1 MSLNL
6 SEWLSANYIELAGAI
21 LGIAYIYFS
30 IRQHILTWITGLLTS
45 LLYIVVFYQAKFYAD
60 MGLQFYYVA
69 ISIYGWYLWKK
80 KKPGLTDNTTM
91 PIIRARRN
99 FFLISAMATWV
110 IFLLIRFILE
120 RYTDSMIPN
129 MDAATTA
136 LSITATYMLARK
148 MIEHWIIWVVV
159 DVGSAGLYIYK
170 GLWATSILFL
180 VYTIMAVIGYKQWKN
195 ELLRQ

>member
-159 DVGSAGLYIYK
+159 DVVSAGLYIYK

>member
-1 MSLNL
+1 MSFHL
-6 SEWLSANYIELAGAI
+6 SAWLSANYIELAGAI

-45 LLYIVVFYQAKFYAD
+45 LLYIVVFYQTKFYAD

-69 ISIYGWYLWKK
+69 ISIYGWYLWKS
-80 KKPGLTDNTTM
+80 KKPGLTEKTNL
-91 PIIRARRN
+91 PVIHARRN
-99 FFLISAMATWV
+99 FFLISAMATWI
-110 IFLLIRFILE
+110 IFLLIRFILV

-159 DVGSAGLYIYK
+159 DVVSAGLYIYK
-170 GLWATSILFL
+170 GLWATSLLFL
-180 VYTIMAVIGYKQWKN
+180 VYTLMAVIGYKQWKN

>member
-1 MSLNL
+1 MSFHL
-6 SEWLSANYIELAGAI
+6 SAWLSANYIELAGAI

-45 LLYIVVFYQAKFYAD
+45 LLYIVVFYQTKFYAD

-69 ISIYGWYLWKK
+69 ISIYGWYLWKS
-80 KKPGLTDNTTM
+80 KKPGLTEKTNL
-91 PIIRARRN
+91 PVIHARRN
-99 FFLISAMATWV
+99 FFLISAMATWI
-110 IFLLIRFILE
+110 IFLMIRFILV

-159 DVGSAGLYIYK
+159 DVVSAGLYIYK
-170 GLWATSILFL
+170 GLWATSLLFL

>member
-1 MSLNL
+1 MSFHL
-6 SEWLSANYIELAGAI
+6 SAWLSANYIELAGAI

-45 LLYIVVFYQAKFYAD
+45 LLYIVVFYQTKFYAD

-69 ISIYGWYLWKK
+69 ISIYGWYLWKS
-80 KKPGLTDNTTM
+80 KKPGLTEKTNL
-91 PIIRARRN
+91 PVIHARRN
-99 FFLISAMATWV
+99 FFLISAMATWI
-110 IFLLIRFILE
+110 IFLLIRFILV

-159 DVGSAGLYIYK
+159 DVVSAGLYIYK
-170 GLWATSILFL
+170 GLWATSLLFL

>member
-1 MSLNL
+1 MSFHL
-6 SEWLSANYIELAGAI
+6 SAWLSANYIELAGAI

-45 LLYIVVFYQAKFYAD
+45 LLYIVVFYQTKFYAD

-69 ISIYGWYLWKK
+69 ISIYGWYLWKS
-80 KKPGLTDNTTM
+80 KKPGLTEKTNL
-91 PIIRARRN
+91 PVIHARRN
-99 FFLISAMATWV
+99 FFLISAMATWI
-110 IFLLIRFILE
+110 IFLMIRFILV

-159 DVGSAGLYIYK
+159 DVVSAGLYIYK
-170 GLWATSILFL
+170 GLWATSLLFL
-180 VYTIMAVIGYKQWKN
+180 VYTIMAVIGYKKWKN

>member
-1 MSLNL
+1 MSFHL
-6 SEWLSANYIELAGAI
+6 SAWLSANYIELAGAI

-69 ISIYGWYLWKK
+69 ISIYGWYLWKS
-80 KKPGLTDNTTM
+80 KKPGLTEKTNL
-91 PIIRARRN
+91 PVIHARRN
-99 FFLISAMATWV
+99 FFLISAMATWI
-110 IFLLIRFILE
+110 IFLLIRFILV

-159 DVGSAGLYIYK
+159 DVVSAGLYIYK
-170 GLWATSILFL
+170 GLWATSLLFL

>member
-99 FFLISAMATWV
+99 FFLISAMATWI

-159 DVGSAGLYIYK
+159 DVVSTGLYIYK